1 LRPERY
7 SCFPPHRLC
16 IPFATILLTSGIGT
30 SKVYTRR
37 STYRIRQTGNRG
49 IPHIDHFISFR
60 PLSTLA
66 LFLHEVLGSVQLAG
80 CKGRTPSSLLD
91 RIMGFA
97 IESSLCDSTPTVS
110 SRLLAIGS
118 GRGWKQTGISSVLRS
133 VVGLWPAQRLV
144 LRRTS

>member
-1 LRPERY
+1 MRPERY

-16 IPFATILLTSGIGT
+16 ISLATILLTSGIGT
-30 SKVYTRR
+30 PKVYTRR

-49 IPHIDHFISFR
+49 IPHIDHFIR

-80 CKGRTPSSLLD
+80 CKGRSPSSLLD

-97 IESSLCDSTPTVS
+97 IESPLCDSTPTVS
-110 SRLLAIGS
+110 SRILAMDS
-118 GRGWKQTGISSVLRS
+118 SDWLWTGLEADRCQFFVACSEACITKDFLSSVS
-133 VVGLWPAQRLV
+133 
-144 LRRTS
+144 